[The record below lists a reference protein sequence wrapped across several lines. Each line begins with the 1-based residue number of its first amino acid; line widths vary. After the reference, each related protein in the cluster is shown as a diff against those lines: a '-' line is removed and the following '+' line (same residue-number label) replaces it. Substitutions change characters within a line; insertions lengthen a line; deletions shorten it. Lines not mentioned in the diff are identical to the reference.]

1 MNSERDFKPN
11 KTNEIR
17 KVKSMLNN
25 AGIIRLTCVLI
36 TIIFMNAFSM
46 ADDHLDTTLPRE
58 IIAAPYE
65 GERYEALV
73 PDTLDLVDHANMAL
87 NVLTHNVAPEWDYE
101 IYTYSRFAHN
111 PPLMEIGH
119 GGLLN
124 LAAKWLEAIP
134 GLRVMSGSTMNAEI
148 DGKLMGS
155 LVHITGKDGL
165 CYHPVEDRP
174 WACFDEYTQKNCQ
187 PHCDIF
193 GEARQLL
200 AYGVWYQH
208 DKNPMWKM
216 LAERKMNR
224 LRELTMSRED
234 TLFFRLSRG
243 FVPGDAAEGEI
254 VPMADHGIYDIEKG
268 MTGSPATY
276 IVGFFP
282 QATSNWYRL
291 TGYQPGLE
299 LGGGLANYLYTYGEM
314 INPDTGEWLADHFA
328 HISHTML
335 GCLPYALTV
344 DDRQMIKWIKKGFN
358 WVVGEWD
365 ADRTGVLISDG
376 TCACFMADL
385 IDIGI
390 MLSRAGEGD
399 YWETIDGWV
408 RNTLSNGQA
417 REEDMAAVKA
427 QPVDYKDKADLKPG
441 QYQFEGAA
449 DQCVGAWFHSLTVRD
464 HSVACCNGNCN
475 RALYYVWDSIVTQD
489 ERQLRV
495 NLLLNRSSPWVDID
509 SYLPFEGK
517 VVLAIKKKQ
526 KNLLVRIPE
535 WTNWNKIT
543 CSVNG
548 KPREFSWSM
557 GSYIDVGKAR
567 KGDQVVI
574 EFPMRRRTIHATL
587 HPSKAGTS
595 LEDRPNH
602 AAKCEVELRG
612 NTIVNMTP
620 DLGMLIVRNNEKY
633 RNEKVSMRKITRFV
647 SDEQFLW

>member
-1 MNSERDFKPN
+1 MLKRTR
-11 KTNEIR
+11 KTGFPT
-17 KVKSMLNN
+17 
-25 AGIIRLTCVLI
+25 AIILFTLMTGCSL
-36 TIIFMNAFSM
+36 AE
-46 ADDHLDTTLPRE
+46 DHLDTTLPSE
-58 IIAAPYE
+58 VPVVPYE
-65 GERYEALV
+65 GERYEAMV
-73 PDTLDLVDHANMAL
+73 PDTLDLVDHARMAL
-87 NVLTHNVAPEWDYE
+87 NVLTSNLNPEYDYE
-101 IYTYSRFAHN
+101 MYTYSRFAHN
-111 PPLMEIGH
+111 PPVMEMGH

-134 GLRVMSGSTMNAEI
+134 GLRVMSGSTINAEI
-148 DGKLMGS
+148 DAKFMAS

-165 CYHPVEDRP
+165 CYHPVKDRP

-187 PHCDIF
+187 PHADIF

-208 DKNPMWKM
+208 DRNPLWRT
-216 LAERKMNR
+216 LAERKINR
-224 LRELTMSRED
+224 LRELALSKED
-234 TLFFRLSRG
+234 TLFYRLSRG
-243 FVPGDAAEGEI
+243 YVPGDSAEGEI

-282 QATSNWYRL
+282 QAASNWYRL
-291 TGYQPGLE
+291 TGYEPALE
-299 LGGGLANYLYTYGEM
+299 LGGGLANYLHDYGEM

-344 DDRQMIKWIKKGFN
+344 DDKQMIKWIKKGYD
-358 WVVGEWD
+358 WIVREWD
-365 ADRTGVLISDG
+365 ADRSGVLISDG

-417 REEDMAAVKA
+417 RQEDMDAVKA
-427 QPVDYKDKADLKPG
+427 QPIKYKDKSTLKPG
-441 QYQFEGAA
+441 HYQFEGAA

-475 RALYYVWDSIVTQD
+475 RALYYVWDSIVTKK
-489 ERQLRV
+489 EKQLRV
-495 NLLLNRSSPWVDID
+495 NLLLNRASPWLDID

-517 VVLAIKKKQ
+517 VVLHVKEEQ
-526 KNLLVRIPE
+526 RSLQVRIPE
-535 WTNWNKIT
+535 WTDWNRVS

-548 KPREFSWSM
+548 KSREFSWADR
-557 GSYIDVGKAR
+557 GFIDVGKIR
-567 KGDQVVI
+567 GKDEVI
-574 EFPMRRRTIHATL
+574 VEFPMRSRTIHATL
-587 HPSKAGTS
+587 HPSIAGTA
-595 LEDRPNH
+595 LVDRHKH
-602 AAKCEVELRG
+602 AAQCKVELRG

-620 DLGMLIVRNNEKY
+620 DLGMLIKRNNAKY
-633 RNEKVSMRKITRFV
+633 RKDKVTMKKVTRFV
-647 SDEQFLW
+647 SDEQFIW